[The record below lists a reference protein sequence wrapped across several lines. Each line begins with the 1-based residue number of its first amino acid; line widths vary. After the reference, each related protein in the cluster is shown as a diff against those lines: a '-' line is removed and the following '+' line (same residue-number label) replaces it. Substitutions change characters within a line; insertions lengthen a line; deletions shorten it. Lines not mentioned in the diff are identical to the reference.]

1 MDAKEKDYRKLR
13 FALALKISMEG
24 FNKSKTPSIEGFKV
38 NPKNISFR
46 ELEANSGIPHPA
58 IVQIIH
64 GKKNASWTTVD
75 ALLEGLDITLSKFA
89 AVYDK
94 ITEQEIEEYK
104 REIEKKKQEQKKK
117 LLKRASKSVTKKK

>member
-24 FNKSKTPSIEGFKV
+24 FNKSKTPAIEGLEPK
-38 NPKNISFR
+38 PKNISFR

-64 GKKNASWTTVD
+64 GKKNASWTTID

-94 ITEQEIEEYK
+94 ITGKEIEEYK
-104 REIEKKKQEQKKK
+104 KEIEKKKQEQKKK
-117 LLKRASKSVTKKK
+117 FQKRASKSVTKKK